1 MKKTDKK
8 YVIMALCMCF
18 FLVGTLLMIEQQ
30 AGISLLAASLF
41 CLVCS
46 GILLFCL
53 MKLNVMEFQQ
63 GTFWYRLN
71 QAMNQSAMPQT
82 RRKRAVQQSGYY
94 VLHSAAGQ
102 RNVCRKVA

>member
-8 YVIMALCMCF
+8 YVMMALCMCF

-30 AGISLLAASLF
+30 SGISLLAASLF

-46 GILLFCL
+46 GILMFCL

-63 GTFWYRLN
+63 GSFWYRLN
-71 QAMNQSAMPQT
+71 QVVNRSAMPKP
-82 RRKRAVQQSGYY
+82 RRKAVVQQQTYY
-94 VLHSAAGQ
+94 ILQQSTGQ
-102 RNVCRKVA
+102 RTVCRKAA